1 MRLFRLVVI
10 PFLLCLVLDA
20 QPAHETR
27 AVWLATNFRLDW
39 PPPVYD
45 EEIQKKALI
54 GILDNLVRKNFNTVY
69 FQVLFN
75 GTAIYKSSIVP
86 MSYYISGV
94 MDDSSAYDPL
104 QFMIDECHKRG
115 LEIHAW
121 INVLRCFTGTEKF
134 VKEHPKHVM
143 SLHPDWTVE
152 KYIDNQITY
161 WLNPGLPQVRKY
173 WVEIADEIINKY
185 DIDGL
190 QLDFLRYPSKE
201 FNDETSFKKFSDKL
215 NKDDWRRQ
223 NINIIV
229 NEIHDLIK
237 RENPFLRFGIT
248 PIGIYQNIKDAKGLQ
263 GFSDVY
269 QDTKLW
275 LKNGWIDYA
284 VPQIYWDF
292 NNNPK
297 FDVVANDW
305 MENSS
310 GKNIVLGIAAYKNE
324 VLRETKK
331 MIQYSRQIN
340 SAGVSFFRY
349 DNIKNLE
356 IASFSKRAFP
366 AKMPWI
372 DDEMPDETENLYSL
386 VNKEKNSIK
395 LFWNLPDTANLGND
409 AFYSAIYKLNYESEK
424 CSVDN
429 LFALFPIKKKSIQF
443 SIKNPKK
450 INYFFTMKT
459 LDRFWNESLARSN
472 VVKFS
477 IPYLSEIVKEFNSSN
492 KPVLIKN
499 TDAEFFIMLYS
510 ETNQNAEFDFNN
522 GSVHFSWNLQRGINT
537 IQTGAKITDLHSA
550 KIFYPESDKSV
561 SLIK

>member
-1 MRLFRLVVI
+1 MKLTKLIVTAFLFYSYI
-10 PFLLCLVLDA
+10 IA
-20 QPAHETR
+20 QPNHETR

-39 PPPVYD
+39 PPPVYN
-45 EEIQKKALI
+45 EETQKKALTD
-54 GILDNLVRKNFNTVY
+54 ILDNLVRKNFNTVY

-86 MSYYISGV
+86 MSYYISGE

-121 INVLRCFTGTEKF
+121 INALRCFTGTEKF
-134 VKEHPKHVM
+134 IKEHPKHVM
-143 SLHPDWTVE
+143 SLHPDWVVE
-152 KYIDNQITY
+152 KFIDNQITY
-161 WLNPGLPQVRKY
+161 WLNPGLPQVRDY
-173 WVEIADEIINKY
+173 LIQIADEIINNY

-201 FNDETSFKKFSDKL
+201 FNDEISFKKFSGKL

-223 NINIIV
+223 NINNIV
-229 NEIHDLIK
+229 SEIHELIK
-237 RENPFLRFGIT
+237 HNKPSVRFGIT

-275 LKNGWIDYA
+275 LKNSWIDYA

-305 MENSS
+305 IENSG

-324 VLRETKK
+324 VLRETEK
-331 MIQYSRQIN
+331 MIQFSRQIN
-340 SAGVSFFRY
+340 SAGISFFRY

-356 IASFSKRAFP
+356 IASFSKKAFP

-372 DDEMPDETENLYSL
+372 DDEQPAEIENLYSL
-386 VNKEKNSIK
+386 LNTEKNSVK
-395 LFWNLPDTANLGND
+395 LYWNFPDTLNQGNE
-409 AFYSAIYKLNYESEK
+409 AFYSAIYKLSDDSEK

-429 LFALFPIKKKSIQF
+429 LFGLFPIKKKSIQF
-443 SIKNPKK
+443 SIKNPEK

-459 LDRFWNESLARSN
+459 LDRFWNESLSRSN

-477 IPYLSEIVKEFNSSN
+477 IPYLSEIVRKFDSSN
-492 KPVLIKN
+492 KPMLIKN
-499 TDAEFFIMLYS
+499 MNGEFFIIIYS
-510 ETNQNAEFDFNN
+510 ATDQKAEFDFNT
-522 GSVHFSWNLQRGINT
+522 GSVHFSRNLQRGINT
-537 IQTGAKITDLHSA
+537 IHAGTKITEVNSA
-550 KIFYPESDKSV
+550 KIFFPASGKSV
-561 SLIK
+561 ALIK